1 MGSNLAL
8 HLKESGREFLA
19 LYRNFPVR
27 IPGVSSLAIDLRDRE
42 QVKSL
47 MKRFRPSWIIH
58 CAAMTNVDWCETNPR
73 DAYSMN
79 GQVTRELVRGAKRA
93 GASLLYISTDSVFDG
108 RKGNYTEEDE
118 PSPLNVYGRSKLI
131 GEKAVQEE
139 GESSLIVRTNIY
151 GWNIQNKQS
160 LAEWILA
167 TLESGQSVPGFVDV
181 FFTPILVNDLSEILL
196 EMVDRQLTGLYHV
209 AGSQVCSKYEFAVE
223 LADLFGLDKSLI
235 KAASLADSF
244 LKANRPPNTS
254 LRTTRISQTLGRP
267 MPDLMSGIRR
277 LKSLREDR
285 KLISLRVC

>member
-1 MGSNLAL
+1 
-8 HLKESGREFLA
+8 
-19 LYRNFPVR
+19 
-27 IPGVSSLAIDLRDRE
+27 
-42 QVKSL
+42 